1 MAGAADRVLRIRTA
15 GAADAGSGDA
25 GSGEPRAPLYCV
37 HPISGSAYSYLPL
50 GRLLPA
56 GRQVCGLEAP
66 GYDDA
71 AAPLSSVAD
80 LAADYVEFLLSDHG
94 LSDHG
99 LSDHGLSDHGLS
111 DHGLS
116 DHGREPVSLL
126 GWSFGGVVAH
136 EMAVRLTRSG
146 VQVPVLIMI
155 DAWQPEDEPMPVGRA
170 LLEWFLS
177 DLMAAAQLDGAET
190 ERVLAA
196 VPESGDL
203 YATLRGIEESGSP
216 LADLGG
222 QLLRR
227 RYAVFCAHLRALYE
241 HRPATDYPGRTVF
254 VRSAASPPAHEYWR
268 RIIPRFSLRVVPG
281 DHYSIWRPAEV
292 AGLAATVTESLE
304 EAVVP

>member
-1 MAGAADRVLRIRTA
+1 MAGAADRVLQIRP
-15 GAADAGSGDA
+15 A

-56 GRQVCGLEAP
+56 GRQVCGLEAA

-71 AAPLSSVAD
+71 AAPLSSVAE
-80 LAADYVEFLLSDHG
+80 LAADYVEFLLSDRGSSDNGSSGHG
-94 LSDHG
+94 SSG
-99 LSDHGLSDHGLS
+99 
-111 DHGLS
+111 
-116 DHGREPVSLL
+116 HGRQVSLL

-146 VQVPVLIMI
+146 AQVPMLIMI

-190 ERVLAA
+190 ERVLAV

-203 YATLRGIEESGSP
+203 DATLRGIEESGSP

-227 RYAVFCAHLRALYE
+227 RYAVFCAHLRALYD

-254 VRSAASPPAHEYWR
+254 VRSAASPPAHEYWQ
-268 RIIPRFSLRVVPG
+268 RIIPRFSVRVVPG
-281 DHYSIWRPAEV
+281 DHYSIWGPAEV